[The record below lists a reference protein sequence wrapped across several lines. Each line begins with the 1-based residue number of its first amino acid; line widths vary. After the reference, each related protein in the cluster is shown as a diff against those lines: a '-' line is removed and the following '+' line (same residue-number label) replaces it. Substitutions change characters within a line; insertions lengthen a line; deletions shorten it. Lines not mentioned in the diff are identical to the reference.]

1 METPFCQYYQYDDDK
16 EEEVFNLL
24 DDYDTLIKEIE
35 EFGIEEIMTNDDF
48 EEDFVIIDDQ
58 YRSKDVLHDDFENRK
73 LDTVDNNDD
82 QCNSVRRD
90 QNYINGGNNI
100 V

>member
-1 METPFCQYYQYDDDK
+1 MVYNDLKNQVQ
-16 EEEVFNLL
+16 NSHL
-24 DDYDTLIKEIE
+24 
-35 EFGIEEIMTNDDF
+35 DDF
-48 EEDFVIIDDQ
+48 EEDFVMIDDQ
-58 YRSKDVLHDDFENRK
+58 YRSNDVLHDDFENRK